1 MVRIEYE
8 IDIATRARFEEL
20 LKDGADTRPL
30 LVDLAYCPFLDST
43 GLSALIKRHSEGSIM
58 AIVLPD
64 KGTVARVFE
73 LTKLDR
79 VLNIFSNFEEAIAA
93 LARTPE

>member
-20 LKDGADTRPL
+20 LKDGADTRP
-30 LVDLAYCPFLDST
+30 AYCPFLDST